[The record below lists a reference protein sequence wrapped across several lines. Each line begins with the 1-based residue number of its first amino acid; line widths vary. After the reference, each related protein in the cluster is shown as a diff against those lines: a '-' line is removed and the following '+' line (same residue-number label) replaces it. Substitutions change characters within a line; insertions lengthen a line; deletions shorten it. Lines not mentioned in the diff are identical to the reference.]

1 MTSGSTLPPMTSTD
15 PNMPVAGSEPDQAV
29 QEFVSERDLL
39 VECQG
44 ELKIAEEQIEHLRIA
59 LVSARRIGA
68 AIGILMGT
76 RRVTDDQAFELLC
89 RVSQNR
95 NRKLRDVADE
105 VMQTGTLD

>member
-1 MTSGSTLPPMTSTD
+1 MTDTD
-15 PNMPVAGSEPDQAV
+15 PNLPVVSSDADQAV

-44 ELKIAEEQIEHLRIA
+44 ELKVAEEQIEHLRAA
-59 LVSARRIGA
+59 LVTARRIGA

-89 RVSQNR
+89 RVSQDR
-95 NRKLRDVADE
+95 NRKLRDVADD